1 MENGCPFMM
10 SWNEGVN
17 TGFMTAKDNDVI
29 AHEKRFPSAVDGVI
43 CAFHGGAGYLNNWL
57 FLVRTTACKHLCCVS
72 HSDSHGA
79 VITHVDRVDHV
90 MVIMALCFR
99 TTGSKAISTRSSR

>member
-57 FLVRTTACKHLCCVS
+57 FLVRTTACKKS
-72 HSDSHGA
+72 SA
-79 VITHVDRVDHV
+79 AFPTAIP
-90 MVIMALCFR
+90 MALCVR

>member
-43 CAFHGGAGYLNNWL
+43 CAFHGGAGHLNNWL
-57 FLVRTTACKHLCCVS
+57 FLVRTTACKPPLLRFPQRLPWCC
-72 HSDSHGA
+72 
-79 VITHVDRVDHV
+79 DHMWTV
-90 MVIMALCFR
+90 WTM
-99 TTGSKAISTRSSR
+99 